1 MTNTYSKGFS
11 KRNSF
16 VDLTMLIKRLSHMI
30 TLAIAEDHQMLID
43 GVKAFFEYDEEVN
56 IIGTVNNGQDL
67 IKLVSLKQPKL
78 VITDIRMPIMD
89 GIQAT
94 KLIKQ
99 QFPHIRVLAMTMFD
113 QPDAIKQM
121 LDAGATGYILKNSGI
136 KMLSKAIVTVANG
149 ETFFDP
155 NVAFNFM
162 NDYIEDNVKIGKTD
176 KVVLSNREKEI
187 LHLIANG
194 KTSKE
199 IANELFI
206 AKTTVDTH
214 RKNMIRKLQLNSGNE
229 LIKYAI
235 DKKYQF

>member
-1 MTNTYSKGFS
+1 
-11 KRNSF
+11 
-16 VDLTMLIKRLSHMI
+16 MI
-30 TLAIAEDHQMLID
+30 TIAIAEDHQMLID
-43 GVKAFFEYDEEVN
+43 GIKSFFEYDDDFQ
-56 IIGTVNNGQDL
+56 IIGTVNNGQEL
-67 IKLVSLKQPKL
+67 VKLVTLKQPKL
-78 VITDIRMPIMD
+78 VITDIRMPMMD

-94 KLIKQ
+94 QHIKKH
-99 QFPHIRVLAMTMFD
+99 FPHIKVLAMTMFD
-113 QPDAIKQM
+113 QPEAIKQM

-136 KMLSKAIVTVANG
+136 KMLQQAIETVASG
-149 ETFFDP
+149 ETFFDK
-155 NVAFNFM
+155 NVALNFM
-162 NDYIEDNVKIGKTD
+162 NDYIEDNVKIGKSDT
-176 KVVLSNREKEI
+176 VVLSNREKEI

-214 RKNMIRKLQLNSGNE
+214 RKNMIRKLELNSGIE

>member
-1 MTNTYSKGFS
+1 
-11 KRNSF
+11 
-16 VDLTMLIKRLSHMI
+16 MI
-30 TLAIAEDHQMLID
+30 TIIMAEDHQMLID
-43 GVKAFFEYDEEVN
+43 GVKSFFEYDTQIK
-56 IIGTVNNGQDL
+56 IIGAVNNGDEL
-67 IKLVSLKQPKL
+67 VKLVSLKQPKL

-94 KLIKQ
+94 RIIKKNL
-99 QFPHIRVLAMTMFD
+99 PHINVLAMTMFD

-136 KMLSKAIVTVANG
+136 KMLSKAIIAVAAG
-149 ETFFDP
+149 QTFFDP

-162 NDYIEDNVKIGKTD
+162 NNYIDDNVTIGKTD
-176 KVVLSNREKEI
+176 KITLSNREKEI
-187 LHLIANG
+187 LGLIANG

-199 IANELFI
+199 ISEILFI

-214 RKNMIRKLQLNSGNE
+214 RKNMIRKLDLSSGNE
-229 LIKYAI
+229 LVKYAI

>member
-1 MTNTYSKGFS
+1 
-11 KRNSF
+11 
-16 VDLTMLIKRLSHMI
+16 MI
-30 TLAIAEDHQMLID
+30 TIAIAEDHQMLTD
-43 GVKAFFEYDEEVN
+43 GIQSFFEYDDDFN
-56 IIGTVNNGQDL
+56 IIGTVNNGLDL

-78 VITDIRMPIMD
+78 VITDIRMPKMD

-94 KLIKQ
+94 QQIKK
-99 QFPHIRVLAMTMFD
+99 QFPHIKVLAMTMFD

-136 KMLSKAIVTVANG
+136 KMLSKAIVTVAKG

-162 NDYIEDNVKIGKTD
+162 NDYIDDNVSIGKTD

-229 LIKYAI
+229 LVKYAI

>member
-1 MTNTYSKGFS
+1 
-11 KRNSF
+11 
-16 VDLTMLIKRLSHMI
+16 MI
-30 TLAIAEDHQMLID
+30 TIAIAEDHQMLID
-43 GVKAFFEYDEEVN
+43 GIQSFFEYDDDFN
-56 IIGTVNNGQDL
+56 IIGTVNNGLDL

-78 VITDIRMPIMD
+78 VITDIRMPKMD

-94 KLIKQ
+94 QQIKK
-99 QFPHIRVLAMTMFD
+99 QFPHIKVLAMTMFD

-136 KMLSKAIVTVANG
+136 KMLSKAIVTVAKG

-162 NDYIEDNVKIGKTD
+162 NDYIDDNVSIGKTD

-229 LIKYAI
+229 LVKYAI

>member
-1 MTNTYSKGFS
+1 
-11 KRNSF
+11 
-16 VDLTMLIKRLSHMI
+16 MI
-30 TLAIAEDHQMLID
+30 TIIMAEDHQMLID
-43 GVKAFFEYDEEVN
+43 GVKSFFEYDDN
-56 IIGTVNNGQDL
+56 IDIIGSVNNGEEL
-67 IKLVSLKQPKL
+67 VKLVSLKQPKL

-94 KLIKQ
+94 KIIKKKM
-99 QFPHIRVLAMTMFD
+99 PHINFLAMTMFD

-162 NDYIEDNVKIGKTD
+162 NSYIDDNVTIGKSD

-187 LHLIANG
+187 LNLISEG

-199 IANELFI
+199 IAETLFI

-214 RKNMIRKLQLNSGNE
+214 RKNMIRKLDLSTGNE
-229 LIKYAI
+229 LVKYAI

>member
-1 MTNTYSKGFS
+1 
-11 KRNSF
+11 
-16 VDLTMLIKRLSHMI
+16 MI

-43 GVKAFFEYDEEVN
+43 GVKAFFEYDEDIN
-56 IIGTVNNGQDL
+56 IIGAVNNGQDL
-67 IKLVSLKQPKL
+67 VRLVSLKQPKL

-113 QPDAIKQM
+113 QPEAIKQM

-136 KMLSKAIVTVANG
+136 KMLSKAIMTVAGG

-162 NDYIEDNVKIGKTD
+162 NDYIEDNVKVGKTD

-199 IANELFI
+199 IAESLFI

-214 RKNMIRKLQLNSGNE
+214 RKNMIRKLQLNSGTE